1 MSRVARLMGPY
12 LPAISRSIIRHFGP
26 KKSAQTQVWQKG
38 SVFFNTHDL
47 SGGAAKVARALF
59 NAQKEVEPA
68 HFFVKHKKTEDPN
81 IHPVPEFEK
90 IPARLRFYLKQA
102 AEKEGW
108 LDYDALNPLGLLNHE
123 HFAAADLVHFHNLHG
138 AYFSYELLPVLS
150 RGKSAVWTIHDMH
163 PLTGHCGFSMEC
175 EAWKTGCGNCPD
187 LNIYPSIKKDRT
199 AYLHQRKKALIQQA
213 NPVLVSPSIWL
224 AKRLQRAFPKLRV
237 KTIPNGVNTRVFC
250 PGSKEAART
259 ELKLPKDDFLLVY
272 ASELATQN
280 PYKGGEVVRELI
292 GSELPP
298 NTKIITI
305 GGKESK
311 GSEQHLPYGYIAS
324 EQEMAKLFQAA
335 DLMVYPTKADNHPL
349 VVMEALATGLPV
361 LATAEAGI
369 PEIIEDGV
377 QGWLMPRATGA
388 APFLQ
393 RIQEMATQPQSRW
406 TEAQNAARKH
416 AEENFTLQAMIQ
428 AYQKLY
434 SSLRTESHE

>member
-1 MSRVARLMGPY
+1 MSRVARWMGPHI
-12 LPAISRSIIRHFGP
+12 PAITQFLIRHYAGKNTPVINP
-26 KKSAQTQVWQKG
+26 KASGTA
-38 SVFFNTHDL
+38 FFNTHDL
-47 SGGAAKVARALF
+47 SGGAAKIVRALF
-59 NAQKEVEPA
+59 YAQKVSEPA
-68 HFFVKHKKTEDPN
+68 HFFVRYKRTEDSSILCIPPFN
-81 IHPVPEFEK
+81 K
-90 IPARLRFYLKQA
+90 IPSRLKFYLEYA
-102 AEKEGW
+102 ALKEGW
-108 LDYDALNPLGLLNHE
+108 LDYNALDPLSILTNKA
-123 HFAAADLVHFHNLHG
+123 FQSADLVHFHNLHG
-138 AYFSYELLPVLS
+138 GYFSYELLPYLS
-150 RGKSAVWTIHDMH
+150 RGKKAVWTIHDMH

-175 EAWKTGCGNCPD
+175 EGWKTGCGNCPD

-199 AYLHQRKKALIQQA
+199 KYLHQRKKALIQQA

-224 AKRLQRAFPKLRV
+224 AKKLERAFPKLRV
-237 KTIPNGVNTRVFC
+237 ETIPNGVNTMVFC
-250 PGSKEAART
+250 PGSKEKARA
-259 ELKLPKDDFLLVY
+259 ELNLPQDAFLLVY

-280 PYKGGEVVRELI
+280 PYKGGDVVRELI

-305 GGKESK
+305 GGNEAKQ
-311 GSEQHLPYGYIAS
+311 SEQHLPYGYIAS
-324 EQEMAKLFQAA
+324 EPEMAKLFRAA

-377 QGWLMPRATGA
+377 QGWLMPRTTGA